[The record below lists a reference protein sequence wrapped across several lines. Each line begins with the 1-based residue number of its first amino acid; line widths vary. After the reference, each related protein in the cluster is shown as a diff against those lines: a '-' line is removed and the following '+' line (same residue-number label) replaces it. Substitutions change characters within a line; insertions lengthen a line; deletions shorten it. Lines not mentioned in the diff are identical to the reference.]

1 VYLHDEGLPTMT
13 KTDLRSVTLAL
24 GILAGCMDTNNAI
37 GHLEFSWKVE
47 LASGS
52 SAACPDGYGSAA
64 LYSQPL
70 DSSNNPI
77 GKPNITEVDCSA
89 GAGTTPALEPGD
101 YNSWVEI
108 EDKASGS
115 GAAQSPTSLEL
126 NGAPLVMG
134 TSDLTVAEQV
144 VLDGGFFRYE
154 WSVVGATSGSAVACD
169 VNGANSFL
177 LTATSVMTSTDVYT
191 ASTPCSIDSVVH
203 FALSNPIP
211 TGLYTVTVVA
221 NNGSGSAV
229 GPPTTLE
236 NQTIQA
242 ASALQPVTDMGNVTV
257 EVNGM

>member
-1 VYLHDEGLPTMT
+1 VYLHDEGLPTMIQSH
-13 KTDLRSVTLAL
+13 LRYVTLVLAT
-24 GILAGCMDTNNAI
+24 LAGCNNTNNAI
-37 GHLEFSWKVE
+37 GHLDFSWKIE

-52 SAACPDGYGSAA
+52 SAACPSDDGTAA
-64 LYSQPL
+64 LYSQPI

-89 GAGTTPALEPGD
+89 GSGATPALEPGN
-101 YNSWVEI
+101 YNAWVEI
-108 EDKASGS
+108 EDKSSGS

-134 TSDLTVAEQV
+134 TSDLPVAEQI

-154 WSVVGATSGSAVACD
+154 WSVVGATSGSAVSCD
-169 VNGANSFL
+169 INGAASFM
-177 LTATSVMTSTDVYT
+177 LTATNVTTSTDVYT
-191 ASTPCSIDSVVH
+191 ASTPCSVDSIVH
-203 FALSNPIP
+203 YALSNPIP

-229 GPPTTLE
+229 GPPTTLQ

-242 ASALQPVTDMGNVTV
+242 ASALEPVTDMGQVTV